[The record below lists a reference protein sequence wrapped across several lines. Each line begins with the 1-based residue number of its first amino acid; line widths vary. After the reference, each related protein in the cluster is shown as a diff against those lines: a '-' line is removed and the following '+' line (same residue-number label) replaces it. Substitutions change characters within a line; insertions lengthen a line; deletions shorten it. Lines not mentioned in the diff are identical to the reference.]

1 MRMRVVDYQKEIRQT
16 ESELRTLEKRQ
27 SNAKL
32 LLRVQLL
39 RLLKSGEFSQLKRAV
54 KILGMTDKHG
64 YDLWNK
70 YQSEGID
77 GYLRL
82 NYRANR
88 AKLNEQQKARLIER
102 AAQGF
107 ASQWEAR
114 EFIENEFAVSYTQQ
128 GISFLL
134 QRLKIKNK
142 AVRPFNIKADE
153 SEQSKYKKTFA

>member
-16 ESELRTLEKRQ
+16 EAELRTLEKRQ

-32 LLRVQLL
+32 LLRIQLL
-39 RLLKSGEFSQLKRAV
+39 RLLKSGEFSLLKRAV
-54 KILGMTDKHG
+54 KILGITDKHG

-70 YQSEGID
+70 YQSEGLD

-88 AKLNEQQKARLIER
+88 AKLDARQKAQLIER
-102 AAQGF
+102 AEQGF
-107 ASQWEAR
+107 ASQSAAR

-128 GISFLL
+128 GISLL
-134 QRLKIKNK
+134 FQRLKIKLK
-142 AVRPFNIKADE
+142 VVRPFNIKADE
-153 SEQSKYKKTFA
+153 TEQSEYKKTFA